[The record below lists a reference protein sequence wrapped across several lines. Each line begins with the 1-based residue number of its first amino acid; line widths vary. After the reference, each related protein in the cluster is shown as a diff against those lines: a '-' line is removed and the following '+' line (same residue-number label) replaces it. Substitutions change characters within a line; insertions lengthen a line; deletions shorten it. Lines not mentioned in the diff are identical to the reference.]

1 MTAFKTLV
9 SEYVCPPNEVLKRH
23 LQTFILNS
31 ENHLKDC
38 RSYGFGIENAIQD
51 LRVLASQEQVALI
64 PLSASEDLAKL
75 WLIQQIEGFMR
86 EKISLAMSV
95 IAQTVR

>member
-1 MTAFKTLV
+1 
-9 SEYVCPPNEVLKRH
+9 
-23 LQTFILNS
+23 
-31 ENHLKDC
+31 
-38 RSYGFGIENAIQD
+38 
-51 LRVLASQEQVALI
+51 LASQEQVALI